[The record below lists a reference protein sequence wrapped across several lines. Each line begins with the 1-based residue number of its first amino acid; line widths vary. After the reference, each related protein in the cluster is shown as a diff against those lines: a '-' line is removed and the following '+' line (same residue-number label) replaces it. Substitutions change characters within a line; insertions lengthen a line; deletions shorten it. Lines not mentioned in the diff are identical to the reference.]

1 MTELATR
8 AANPVVFALEMFD
21 DVLEEA
27 TALLRAHWREIAF
40 YQDLQ
45 ILDPDF
51 KRYREAEAK
60 GALIIATVRDAD
72 TMALVGY
79 HVTIISPMLHYKTVL
94 GAIDDIHYLKPEYRQ
109 GWTAVRMIKFAEREA
124 KRRGAHLSIAR
135 AKAKSEHGALYTR
148 LGYDL
153 SDEVFLKRLDKD

>member
-1 MTELATR
+1 MTDIAART
-8 AANPVVFALEMFD
+8 ANPVMFALEPLEAC
-21 DVLEEA
+21 LEEGM
-27 TALLRAHWREIAF
+27 ALLRAHWQEIAMF
-40 YQDLQ
+40 QDLQ

-51 KRYREAEAK
+51 AKYREAEK
-60 GALIIATVRDAD
+60 KNALIIVTVRDAA

-79 HVTIISPMLHYKTVL
+79 HVTIISPMLHYQTVL

-109 GWTAVRMIKFAEREA
+109 GWTAVRLIKFAEREA

-148 LGYDL
+148 LGYEL
-153 SDEVFLKRLDKD
+153 SDEVFLKRLDQE